1 MKGDFIGFSFDGVH
15 CSELGIT
22 RVSDGDR
29 YNENLFPEISD
40 RTSEIIGEDGE
51 NYFGSEYRQN
61 SFSINIAFDS
71 ITETQ
76 FRRIR
81 RLFGTKKIC
90 ELIFDE
96 RPYKVYSVK
105 LESPI
110 ELNYI
115 CFDEE
120 GYTWEKLPIEGT
132 DKYYKG
138 VTGEDYEYKKP
149 TGKRQRIYKGE
160 GTIELVA
167 YYPFAKQLYKVLDLY
182 RPENK
187 DIYYLITTY
196 DNVDEWAESS
206 GILTLEKFNEYK
218 IDKANEI
225 DNISGYNIKIP
236 VYNPGDL
243 NTGFYLYIPFTT
255 SIKSCNDSVTVLPAV
270 TEQEYYL
277 SHRLAP
283 DTTPTITADASITYR
298 VDEEDSNKYYLTNSD
313 TENSA
318 TITFEYRYVTS
329 PMIAPNSGDY
339 VKIFGD
345 NNGLLL
351 RPILPKTNEDTGIIV
366 NTVNHLIEGV
376 HFDPITELNN
386 YRNKSWTITHNIY
399 NECIVAGDFPKILP
413 SDWYFDNEE
422 YKQAI
427 YLNCDIGD
435 KRLIQIN
442 YDYLYF

>member
-61 SFSINIAFDS
+61 PFSINIAFDS

-105 LESPI
+105 LENPI
-110 ELNYI
+110 ELNYV
-115 CFDEE
+115 CFDEPLKTGTQIRDGIRWATDEE
-120 GYTWEKLPIEGT
+120 GNRILDEHGNPIREQVEIDLY
-132 DKYYKG
+132 DK
-138 VTGEDYEYKKP
+138 KK
-149 TGKRQRIYKGE
+149 TQRIYKGE

-187 DIYYLITTY
+187 DIYNLITTY

-243 NTGFYLYIPFTT
+243 NTGFYLYIPFVNGK
-255 SIKSCNDSVTVLPAV
+255 IQPV
-270 TEQEYYL
+270 
-277 SHRLAP
+277 
-283 DTTPTITADASITYR
+283 AD
-298 VDEEDSNKYYLTNSD
+298 EK
-313 TENSA
+313 
-318 TITFEYRYVTS
+318 
-329 PMIAPNSGDY
+329 Y

-345 NNGLLL
+345 ENGLLL
-351 RPILPKTNEDTGIIV
+351 NPINKKGNDTGIII

-386 YRNKSWTITHNIY
+386 YRDKSWTITHNIY
-399 NECIVAGDFPKILP
+399 NECIVAGDFPKILR